1 MKAHVTQQNG
11 FPKPVGF
18 VMILIAIS
26 ILGLLQCIL
35 STFVSAQNVNLEVLT
50 IESEPEIENW
60 MIDSWYWLDNTKILF
75 QVREENPEPKL
86 EEWMFNFSEVR
97 THMMYA
103 EDEVLIEDWMVNPD
117 EWLNSIQDWLTEEDD
132 IEILLE
138 AWMLNSKGWIDFKYF
153 TQTNVN
159 KISQE

>member
-35 STFVSAQNVNLEVLT
+35 STFVHAQNVNLEVIT
-50 IESEPEIENW
+50 IEPEPEIENW
-60 MIDSWYWLDNTKILF
+60 MTDSWYLLDNTKILF
-75 QVREENPEPKL
+75 QIREENPELKL
-86 EEWMFNFSEVR
+86 EEWMFNFSEVGP
-97 THMMYA
+97 HMMYA
-103 EDEVLIEDWMVNPD
+103 EDEVQIEDWMVNPD
-117 EWLNSIQDWLTEEDD
+117 EWLNSIQDWLTEDD
-132 IEILLE
+132 DDELPLE
-138 AWMLNSKGWIDFKYF
+138 AWMLSSKGWIDFKYF

-159 KISQE
+159 KVFGE

>member
-18 VMILIAIS
+18 IMILIAIS

-35 STFVSAQNVNLEVLT
+35 STFVSAQNVNLEVIT
-50 IESEPEIENW
+50 IEQEPEIENW
-60 MIDSWYWLDNTKILF
+60 MIDSCLWLDNTKILF
-75 QVREENPEPKL
+75 QVREENPDLKL
-86 EEWMFNFSEVR
+86 EEWMFNFFEVR
-97 THMMYA
+97 NHMLYV
-103 EDEVLIEDWMVNPD
+103 EDEVQMEDWMVNPD
-117 EWLNSIQDWLTEEDD
+117 EWLNSIQDYLTEEEDY
-132 IEILLE
+132 ELQLE